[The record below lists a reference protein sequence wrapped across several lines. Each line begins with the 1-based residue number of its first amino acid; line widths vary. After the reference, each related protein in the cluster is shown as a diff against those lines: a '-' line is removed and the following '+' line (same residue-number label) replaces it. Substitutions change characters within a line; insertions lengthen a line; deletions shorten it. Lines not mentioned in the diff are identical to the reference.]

1 MLLTQTSEVARSNGP
16 LSLEITTILNFLFI
30 IPLHFNMYIFK
41 FLPYT
46 CAYRFFMD
54 FKIVVRFKKVNF
66 SEYCFQSNDH
76 IFSRKTFITNSCKIG
91 NFELS
96 FFSPSMFPSY
106 TLLYT
111 LLKYLPWN
119 FVLALLIPC
128 VCTCWETQQE
138 AFVCFLVLN
147 LQLRQ

>member
-66 SEYCFQSNDH
+66 SEYCF
-76 IFSRKTFITNSCKIG
+76 
-91 NFELS
+91 
-96 FFSPSMFPSY
+96 
-106 TLLYT
+106 
-111 LLKYLPWN
+111 
-119 FVLALLIPC
+119 
-128 VCTCWETQQE
+128 
-138 AFVCFLVLN
+138 
-147 LQLRQ
+147 